1 LECAGEASSPIPEPQ
16 QKKKMQKKKKLSTKA
31 TKPSKTSKTTKVQKD
46 GREETS
52 KIVEVSEEVTTKRI
66 SKKRLIMDL

>member
-1 LECAGEASSPIPEPQ
+1 VCWGSFLPNSRTAIE
-16 QKKKMQKKKKLSTKA
+16 KKMKKKLSTKA
-31 TKPSKTSKTTKVQKD
+31 TKTSKTSKTTQVQKD

-52 KIVEVSEEVTTKRI
+52 KIVAVLEEVTTKRI

>member
-16 QKKKMQKKKKLSTKA
+16 QKKKMKKKLSTKA

>member
-16 QKKKMQKKKKLSTKA
+16 QKKMKKKLSTKA
-31 TKPSKTSKTTKVQKD
+31 TKSSKTNKTIKVQKD

-52 KIVEVSEEVTTKRI
+52 KIVAVLEEVTTKRI